1 MKPKPQPYTLNAVLE
16 YARTLNLRADIA
28 VARDPYADPYRP
40 TEGAAKRVFYHHYAE
55 IRRRDDANPEI
66 TQPDEIAQRS
76 EAAQLSLQT
85 LAGRIREKE
94 RGKQQDDQ
102 ISKRSLERHQ
112 RRQREAAKDREQ
124 RRRGLTIGQRLD
136 GALAAFSVVGSTS
149 AAQIGWSTPGGER
162 GLPTSDGDAAGEA
175 KYVALKMVREIE
187 DLLDNHQRRNVA
199 NAA

>member
-162 GLPTSDGDAAGEA
+162 GLPASDGDAAGEA